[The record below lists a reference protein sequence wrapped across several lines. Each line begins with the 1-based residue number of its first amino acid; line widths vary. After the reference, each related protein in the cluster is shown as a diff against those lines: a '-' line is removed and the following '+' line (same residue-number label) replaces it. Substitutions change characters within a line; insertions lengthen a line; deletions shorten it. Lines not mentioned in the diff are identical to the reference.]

1 MPAVCHDILRKTDVG
16 VFPAVQENFI
26 MGLARQI
33 IWLVLSLFVA
43 SVAAQEPPKP
53 QTLSE
58 AEAQRQRA
66 SAMRKEA
73 DQRYEVE
80 ADACYRKILVN
91 QCLEEAQQRRQQTII
106 DARNL
111 DLPAREFQREAR
123 RGDFAAKEAR
133 RQADEPQ
140 RQAKQ
145 QEQGDSFRQEEAERA
160 ALREQKLADKAKKA
174 EKNRQKAAA
183 DHARRQEKAA
193 KRAEKD
199 TKRASEKAKREAR
212 EAGKP

>member
-1 MPAVCHDILRKTDVG
+1 
-16 VFPAVQENFI
+16 
-26 MGLARQI
+26 MGLTRQI
-33 IWLVLSLFVA
+33 IWLVLSLFVT

-53 QTLSE
+53 QTLGE

-66 SAMRKEA
+66 SAMREEA
-73 DQRYEVE
+73 GKRYEAE
-80 ADACYRKILVN
+80 AGACYRKILVN

-111 DLPAREFQREAR
+111 DLPAREFQREVKR
-123 RGDFAAKEAR
+123 SDFSSKEAQR
-133 RQADEPQ
+133 LADEPQ

-145 QEQGDSFRQEEAERA
+145 QEQGENFRQEEAERA

-174 EKNRQKAAA
+174 EKYQQKAAA
-183 DHARRQEKAA
+183 DQVRRQEKAA

-199 TKRASEKAKREAR
+199 ARRASEKAKREAR
-212 EAGKP
+212 EAKKKE